1 MYNYIIWKNG
11 KAVKGFMRYKN
22 AAKAYNRMLD
32 EDVNNEHCIW
42 LDSRDGSVFLEN
54 GEKEIIL

>member
-1 MYNYIIWKNG
+1 MFHAIQERSESIH
-11 KAVKGFMRYKN
+11 
-22 AAKAYNRMLD
+22 RMLD

-54 GEKEIIL
+54 GERAKV